1 MERMARSP
9 GVGTAAAGGG
19 GGVATNESGGET
31 DLRFLS
37 TDCDS
42 AEEGEGRKASF
53 GKTIPGKVS
62 DTTPG
67 PRPTRSK

>member
-1 MERMARSP
+1 M
-9 GVGTAAAGGG
+9 G
-19 GGVATNESGGET
+19 
-31 DLRFLS
+31 S